1 MPGHN
6 KIGFVGGGKITEAIL
21 RGMVKSGGV
30 PPEDMFVADP
40 DLERLRWI
48 AAECGV
54 NTMHNDVDNA
64 GARQLAKECAV
75 LVLALKPQVAGGI
88 LPLLAPGMNPKA
100 LVVSVMGGVPLAV
113 LEEAF
118 PENPVVRVMPNTPM
132 MVRRGVA
139 GLVPGSRATSE
150 DIQLAKDL
158 FSLVGTVVVVP
169 EKWLDALTAIS
180 GCGPAFAYLFIEA
193 MADGGVE
200 LGLPRELAL
209 ALASQTLAGAGEM
222 QLQTGWHP
230 GVLKDSVTSPGGGTI
245 AGVHALEAG
254 AFRATAMQAVVAS
267 ARRMKELA
275 EEN

>member
-1 MPGHN
+1 MPGYN
-6 KIGFVGGGKITEAIL
+6 KIGFVGGGKISEAIL

-30 PPEDMFVADP
+30 SPENIFVTDP
-40 DLERLRWI
+40 DLERLRWL

-75 LVLALKPQVAGGI
+75 LLLALKPQVAGSI
-88 LPLLAPGMNPKA
+88 LPLLTPAVSPGT
-100 LVVSVMGGVPLAV
+100 LVISVMGGVPLAV

-118 PENPVVRVMPNTPM
+118 PENPVLRVMPNTPM
-132 MVRRGVA
+132 MVRHGVA
-139 GLVPGSRATSE
+139 GMVPGARASSE
-150 DIQLAKDL
+150 NIQLAKDL

-193 MADGGVE
+193 LADGGVE
-200 LGLPRELAL
+200 LGLPRDLAL

-254 AFRATAMQAVVAS
+254 AFRATVMQAVLES
-267 ARRMKELA
+267 ARRMAALA
-275 EEN
+275 EQS